1 MKVSKP
7 GLRMFDLD
15 ASNSKICPSLELIV
29 SQVERKIVFGEA
41 CVPPGGA
48 RLVTFHC
55 QRFGCPSHEQRWS
68 DSHGR
73 IDKQNHRHCCI
84 AKHP

>member
-1 MKVSKP
+1 
-7 GLRMFDLD
+7 MFDLD
-15 ASNSKICPSLELIV
+15 ASNSRICPSLELIV